1 MTSPGIVVEGVRR
14 AFGEIQAVRSVSLQA
29 HAGRVTGLV
38 GPNGSGKTTLLLML
52 ASLLAP
58 DAGSIR
64 IDGVDP
70 VSDPHAA
77 RALIGWMPDAL
88 GAWDSLTSRE
98 TLVVT
103 GRLYGMPR
111 AEASARAAVLL
122 AEVGLTA
129 LADSPAKVL
138 SRGQKQR
145 LGLARAL
152 VHEPRVLLLDE
163 PASGLDPQ
171 ARIDLRVLLRR
182 LAAEGRTILVSS
194 HILSELEEVVDD
206 AVFLVAGETVDAGR
220 VEAAARRARPWRV
233 RLDGVEASDALPQV
247 AAALRLPPE
256 SVGVDRRDVVVE
268 ISSDADAVAALRE
281 LVAAGLA
288 VVEFAAAQGS
298 LERTFLDLGKGVP
311 PQESASPPAPPAE
324 PTADG
329 ESTNDE
335 GAKA

>member
-1 MTSPGIVVEGVRR
+1 MTSPGIVVQGVRR
-14 AFGEIQAVRSVSLQA
+14 SFGEIQAVRNVTLQA

-38 GPNGSGKTTLLLML
+38 GPNGSGTTTLLLML

-70 VSDPHAA
+70 VADPHEA

-88 GAWDSLTSRE
+88 GAWGSLTTRE

-103 GRLYGMPR
+103 AQLYGMPKP
-111 AEASARAAVLL
+111 AALARADALL
-122 AEVGLTA
+122 AEVGLGP
-129 LADSPAKVL
+129 LANSAAKVL

-182 LAAEGRTILVSS
+182 FAAEGRTVLVSS

-206 AVFLVAGETVDAGR
+206 AVFLLAGETVDTRR

-233 RLDGVEASDALPQV
+233 RIAGAEASVAAAQIAQQLGIPTRTDRRDVIVEFDSDEAA
-247 AAALRLPPE
+247 AAALRSLV
-256 SVGVDRRDVVVE
+256 S
-268 ISSDADAVAALRE
+268 ADLAVA
-281 LVAAGLA
+281 
-288 VVEFAAAQGS
+288 EFAAAQGS
-298 LERTFLDLGKGVP
+298 LEHTFLDLGKGVLPVDVP
-311 PQESASPPAPPAE
+311 PEPASPEPAPPE
-324 PTADG
+324 PRSAP
-329 ESTNDE
+329 DE
-335 GAKA
+335 EATS